1 LKQVLSSPNSRNPF
15 VGPRCDLAGSPLI
28 PLDAHYSAIPP
39 LNLLCPLLCAGG
51 TDMHSVAE
59 YLEKAAEF
67 DELARSTS
75 EPVLKKRYADVA
87 ESYRLL
93 AIVWQRLIETG
104 ALKLEQR

>member
-1 LKQVLSSPNSRNPF
+1 MR
-15 VGPRCDLAGSPLI
+15 
-28 PLDAHYSAIPP
+28 
-39 LNLLCPLLCAGG
+39 
-51 TDMHSVAE
+51 SVAE

-93 AIVWQRLIETG
+93 AIVLQRLIETG
-104 ALKLEQR
+104 APNSE

>member
-1 LKQVLSSPNSRNPF
+1 MR
-15 VGPRCDLAGSPLI
+15 
-28 PLDAHYSAIPP
+28 
-39 LNLLCPLLCAGG
+39 
-51 TDMHSVAE
+51 SVAE

-104 ALKLEQR
+104 ALKPGQQ